1 MGAWIKEKRV
11 VNKPQRRTRME
22 VNKTGNTNEKI
33 IFWHRIN
40 KKTQESWVKQAAMEI
55 IRKEDNTMI
64 KDIKSIQ
71 KEWSKILPGFQ
82 SGNET
87 EIKRSWR
94 KIERITWL
102 SEKGLS
108 NSLKHYPKDE
118 LSRREE
124 YIEDTNKKKMP

>member
-1 MGAWIKEKRV
+1 MLGLKKNVSSIGLRGELGWRSIKREIQMRKL
-11 VNKPQRRTRME
+11 
-22 VNKTGNTNEKI
+22 
-33 IFWHRIN
+33 IFWYRIN

-71 KEWSKILPGFQ
+71 KEWNKILPSFQ

-87 EIKRSWR
+87 EIKRSWK

-102 SEKGLS
+102 SENGLS

-118 LSRREE
+118 ISREE
-124 YIEDTNKKKMP
+124 IQNT